1 MTLSGLVE
9 SYPAAYL
16 ELGKPLPRFVE
27 QAVILVSLSIS
38 KVPDFGDGD
47 CRDLLRATV
56 AWFWESAHNLPKQ

>member
-1 MTLSGLVE
+1 MTLSGSVE